1 MNKRKLRRILR
12 ESIRS
17 ILKESRWL
25 PEDPFT
31 VKGPTLETGP
41 DGSDWV
47 SLQSKECARFRTAS
61 GGTLYLFKS
70 GYDTREWNIQCDDEN
85 PPVYETFDRIAD
97 ACPIL
102 EKLGCTFEKFTEIPF

>member
-17 ILKESRWL
+17 ILEGRWL
-25 PEDPFT
+25 PDDPFT

-47 SLQSKECARFRTAS
+47 SLQSEECARFATAS

-70 GYDTREWNIQCDDEN
+70 GYDTREWNIQCDDEGI
-85 PPVYETFDRIAD
+85 YETFDRIGD
-97 ACPIL
+97 ACQTLNKL
-102 EKLGCTFEKFTEIPF
+102 ECTFEEYTEIPF